1 MTSGCGATLKAE
13 FMLEKSICDPQKIII
28 NAISAITMSKIRQ
41 VFVSFQKR
49 MDACVDIDRGNL

>member
-13 FMLEKSICDPQKIII
+13 FMQEKSICDTQKIII